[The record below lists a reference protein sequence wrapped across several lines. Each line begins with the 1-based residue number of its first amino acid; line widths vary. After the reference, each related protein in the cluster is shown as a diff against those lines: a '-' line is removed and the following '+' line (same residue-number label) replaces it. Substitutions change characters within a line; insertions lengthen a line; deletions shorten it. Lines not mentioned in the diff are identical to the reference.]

1 MSHWQQ
7 QSYSG
12 AHLPTQVRQF
22 ETEQIPVVCDI
33 KYSFFVVPS
42 TEKRFLERRTPN
54 VEAFFELLHS

>member
-12 AHLPTQVRQF
+12 AHLPRQVRQF
-22 ETEQIPVVCDI
+22 EPEQISVVCDI

-42 TEKRFLERRTPN
+42 ILKLFLERRTPI